1 MPPSKGRNGYAR
13 RAAELPARD
22 RCIKVVPGAA
32 AHPAPLRVVVDLQTA
47 ALVTPTTL
55 QPQVSMRRNRG
66 RKLACCAQPARRAA
80 VDIRVRAGAAP
91 CATRGSGC
99 ICIRSHTTRQA
110 LSRSSHGCRTG
121 EHHLAPVRPIIVQT
135 CAASSSP
142 ATCMTI
148 QMPAESG

>member
-66 RKLACCAQPARRAA
+66 RKLACCTQPASRAA
-80 VDIRVRAGAAP
+80 VDIGVRAGAAP
-91 CATRGSGC
+91 CATRGSRC

-110 LSRSSHGCRTG
+110 PSRSSHGCRTG
-121 EHHLAPVRPIIVQT
+121 EHHLAPVGIGIQT

-142 ATCMTI
+142 ATCTTI